1 MEALF
6 ALPSLAL
13 IAGLAMAGWGW
24 LNDDAI
30 RHQRA
35 R

>member
-1 MEALF
+1 MEAIL
-6 ALPSLAL
+6 ALPSLVL
-13 IAGLAMAGWGW
+13 VAGLAMAAWGW